1 MEPRARGGWWCRDYR
16 TQDIQE
22 DQNAVFV
29 CDLSVEDV
37 PGEWYRN
44 GDRIQPTSSIKIRQ
58 EGTKHF
64 LLMVNVRGEDSGEI
78 KFVARHVESVA
89 SLKVEEL
96 PVNIV
101 NPLQD
106 QTAVERSRVLL
117 DCTVSNP
124 RCSIRW
130 YKGPTVI
137 LPSERFEI
145 CSEGCYR
152 KLIIQPVEL
161 RDQGTYSVQVGEYS
175 CSAHLTVEA
184 QSVVMVRPLED
195 VEVGAPGDACFQCEI
210 SHPVLRAPVWSLRG
224 EQLQPS
230 ATVFLEKM
238 GPIHRL
244 TLRETAP
251 DMSGEVGFTLGP
263 TCSTAKLTVR
273 QVIPD

>member
-1 MEPRARGGWWCRDYR
+1 MGTILPIHPNTHVSAR
-16 TQDIQE
+16 
-22 DQNAVFV
+22 
-29 CDLSVEDV
+29 LS
-37 PGEWYRN
+37 
-44 GDRIQPTSSIKIRQ
+44 
-58 EGTKHF
+58 F
-64 LLMVNVRGEDSGEI
+64 
-78 KFVARHVESVA
+78 A
-89 SLKVEEL
+89 EL

-101 NPLQD
+101 SPLQD

-184 QSVVMVRPLED
+184 QSVAMVRPLED
-195 VEVGAPGDACFQCEI
+195 VEVEAPGDACFQCEI
-210 SHPVLRAPVWSLRG
+210 SHPVVRAPVWSLRG
-224 EQLQPS
+224 EPLWPSPTGAAGEDGRRPPADPQADGARHERGGGLHAGPRLQ
-230 ATVFLEKM
+230 
-238 GPIHRL
+238 HR
-244 TLRETAP
+244 P
-251 DMSGEVGFTLGP
+251 PHGDP
-263 TCSTAKLTVR
+263 
-273 QVIPD
+273 